1 MNKITISFFPET
13 DLVWKSDDVWH
24 FIYNFENFHGACDTW
39 NFKQNG
45 IKVKKVEF
53 DSDLP
58 ATAFLLLAVQTLDDY
73 ISLTQNMAPNGFSC
87 HYSLSIKFWDTL
99 SQILLGTV
107 NRQLPFP
114 AGWRMRNAWQ
124 AIKSLCSGFF
134 FFFPLT
140 RKPSCYL
147 WEVRGFQVGVEE
159 RRDF

>member
-87 HYSLSIKFWDTL
+87 HYSLSIRFWDTL

-114 AGWRMRNAWQ
+114 CRLANEKCMAGH
-124 AIKSLCSGFF
+124 
-134 FFFPLT
+134 
-140 RKPSCYL
+140 
-147 WEVRGFQVGVEE
+147 
-159 RRDF
+159 